1 MTLFNE
7 FPLGIFVKFVV
18 SMKIRFFNSNTE
30 HKRFGYSPMYFDERK
45 ERLAHKKEQYQRI
58 QDGEMSK
65 DERRDMLRD
74 NLRSEF
80 SRADYRRRE
89 QKTSNIRIILLIGV
103 LLVLG
108 YLVFNG
114 VSEVDTIVNKL
125 W

>member
-1 MTLFNE
+1 
-7 FPLGIFVKFVV
+7 
-18 SMKIRFFNSNTE
+18 
-30 HKRFGYSPMYFDERK
+30 
-45 ERLAHKKEQYQRI
+45 
-58 QDGEMSK
+58 MSK